1 MVNPINLHLTVDS
14 SFDWVALIAA
24 VASLIAGY
32 IGGLTYRWDRRRH
45 KRLAMVQRFRLMQKL
60 LSLITVGIQR
70 LSEGYN
76 SDELKTMVDAI
87 NILNDSFMNALHEI
101 LPEFLDT
108 TEDLL
113 SFALNLWDESK
124 EIREHYARSI
134 HDSNPS
140 QLWSDDT
147 EGVARITITH
157 TLSLLA
163 TKYRDLSDIQAREI
177 DNIRPIPPRG

>member
-1 MVNPINLHLTVDS
+1 MANPINLHLTVAS

-45 KRLAMVQRFRLMQKL
+45 KRLAMVQRFRLMQEL

-76 SDELKTMVDAI
+76 SDELKSMVDAI
-87 NILNDSFMNALHEI
+87 NILNDSFMNALHGI
-101 LPEFLDT
+101 LPEFIDT

-113 SFALNLWDESK
+113 SFALNLWDKSK
-124 EIREHYARSI
+124 EIREEYARPI
-134 HDSNPS
+134 QDNDPRE
-140 QLWSDDT
+140 LWSDKT
-147 EGVARITITH
+147 EGVARITISH
-157 TLSLLA
+157 TLALMA
-163 TKYRDLSDIQAREI
+163 TKYKELSEIQACEI
-177 DNIRPIPPRG
+177 DKIRPLSVSD